1 MHFKPSL
8 VFIAVAA
15 ALTSTGISA
24 ATYTEAI
31 IATGADNVVTKTDQ
45 NIIVDVTQGSDA
57 VLAQN
62 GGHVVLGGEQTETIT
77 IDSLA
82 SYDAV
87 SALTTDKTPGTTVDI
102 TASQSVVIESSSVG
116 LWAQS
121 GTQET
126 QSPEGS
132 AEINI
137 SANEIS
143 ISSENSTIIA
153 FSNSIVNLR
162 ALP

>member
-8 VFIAVAA
+8 VFIAVTA

-62 GGHVVLGGEQTETIT
+62 GGQRM
-77 IDSLA
+77 S
-82 SYDAV
+82 
-87 SALTTDKTPGTTVDI
+87 
-102 TASQSVVIESSSVG
+102 
-116 LWAQS
+116 
-121 GTQET
+121 
-126 QSPEGS
+126 
-132 AEINI
+132 
-137 SANEIS
+137 
-143 ISSENSTIIA
+143 
-153 FSNSIVNLR
+153 
-162 ALP
+162 